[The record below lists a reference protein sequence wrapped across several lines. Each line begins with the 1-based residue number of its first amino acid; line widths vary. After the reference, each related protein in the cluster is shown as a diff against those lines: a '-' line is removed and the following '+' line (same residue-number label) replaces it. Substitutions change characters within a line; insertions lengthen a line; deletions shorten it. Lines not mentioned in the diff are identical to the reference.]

1 MKDITDRLKRR
12 SEIAQLTFEKKDWSK
27 CSLLHSFGDKLSRD
41 LEEAIRLIKE
51 LRRRCEEEPILEK
64 PYWEE

>member
-1 MKDITDRLKRR
+1 MEDIIDRLNRWA
-12 SEIAQLTFEKKDWSK
+12 EIAQLTFEKENWDE

-51 LRRRCEEEPILEK
+51 LRGRCEEDPILEK
-64 PYWEE
+64 SYWEE